1 MTTTIIIAIVIVIL
15 LALFS
20 IPYIKSYRVRKEQ
33 REEKERIIESK
44 YQIEKRKIKVYGE
57 QINKETREK
66 HK

>member
-1 MTTTIIIAIVIVIL
+1 MTTITIILIVIVIL

-57 QINKETREK
+57 QINKETRENRK
-66 HK
+66 